1 MAYRRCGDVLPHSFP
16 LIRYGQLLLG
26 QAELSGPEGTRR
38 LWLLLDT
45 GSNYTVV
52 AVAAL
57 EAVGCSP
64 ASSGE
69 HVRITTADGVLIAPR
84 VRTEALTVFER
95 RLPGALII
103 AHDLPFTGP
112 IDGLLGMDVLV
123 ALRAR
128 IDVAGAQIELA

>member
-1 MAYRRCGDVLPHSFP
+1 LPDTFP

-26 QAELSGPEGTRR
+26 QAEIGGPQGTRR

-52 AVAAL
+52 AVEAL
-57 EAVGCSP
+57 EAIGCSP
-64 ASSGE
+64 ATSKD
-69 HVRITTADGVLIAPR
+69 HIRVTTADGVLIAPR
-84 VRTEALTVFER
+84 IRTEALTVFER

-123 ALRAR
+123 ALQAR
-128 IDVAGAQIELA
+128 IDVAGARIDLA

>member
-1 MAYRRCGDVLPHSFP
+1 MT
-16 LIRYGQLLLG
+16 
-26 QAELSGPEGTRR
+26 GPQGTRR

-52 AVAAL
+52 SVEAL

-64 ASSGE
+64 ATSRD
-69 HVRITTADGVLIAPR
+69 HIRITTADGVLIAPR
-84 VRTEALTVFER
+84 VQAGALAVFER
-95 RLPGALII
+95 RLPGALVI
-103 AHDLPFTGP
+103 AHNLPFTGP

-128 IDVAGAQIELA
+128 IDTGAATIEIE